1 MDKMNRYMITIIGN
15 SKGIEKDLNNIADRD
30 HGIDFV
36 DSKVIF
42 LGTFFSPY
50 STTEIH
56 EKLAHRPAFLLF
68 DISDNDNYAVNLPTK
83 YYTGLFPE
91 AKEIMDGLF
100 EGDIPQQS
108 SRGNG
113 MSKAKSKA
121 GSKTKKVEEYTK
133 LNDIL
138 DKLSRNNYDT
148 KCLTENEKEI
158 LESQK

>member
-1 MDKMNRYMITIIGN
+1 MEELNRYMIIIIGN

-50 STTEIH
+50 STTDIH

-68 DISDNDNYAVNLPTK
+68 DISDNENYGVNLPSK

-91 AKEIMDGLF
+91 AREIMDGLY
-100 EGDIPQQS
+100 EDENKPS
-108 SRGNG
+108 AKRG
-113 MSKAKSKA
+113 MSNAKSKA
-121 GSKTKKVEEYTK
+121 ATKSKKVEEYTS

-138 DKLSRNNYDT
+138 DKLSRHDYDT
-148 KCLTENEKEI
+148 KCLTEKEKEI
-158 LESQK
+158 LDSQK